1 VTRCRLPARIGRHF
15 VENPWTGV
23 TYIGIPGIWDG
34 KKQPALQEK
43 RMSPKPNPAEYSP
56 DLTLGIAELDEQHQT
71 IFTMLGRVDS
81 VSPDMYRQLDDDET
95 DEMLDIMN
103 DLKDSF
109 MQHFSYEENLMDE
122 ADYPGLDDQQD
133 AHERFLDDIT
143 RMEAELMNG
152 SSIPPV
158 KIHGYLADWFDA
170 HIREMDLPFAQFRKE
185 NTK

>member
-1 VTRCRLPARIGRHF
+1 MPA
-15 VENPWTGV
+15 
-23 TYIGIPGIWDG
+23 
-34 KKQPALQEK
+34 
-43 RMSPKPNPAEYSP
+43 KPNPAENP
-56 DLTLGIAELDEQHQT
+56 PELTLGIPELDDQHQT
-71 IFTMLGRVDS
+71 LFTMLGRIGS

-103 DLKDSF
+103 DLKDSV
-109 MQHFSYEENLMDE
+109 MQHFSFEENLMDE

-152 SSIPPV
+152 TSVPPV
-158 KIHGYLADWFDA
+158 KIQGLLADWFDG

-185 NTK
+185 NAK